1 MMEFGCEQ
9 TMAIHKYCHCFKTR
23 NKKSYNKI
31 NKKLLRGCPIFVK
44 TIFKFGLMMVA
55 GLKYD
60 IGR

>member
-1 MMEFGCEQ
+1 MNKQWLF
-9 TMAIHKYCHCFKTR
+9 TSTAIVSRLETKT
-23 NKKSYNKI
+23 SYNKI